1 MKNRGFGISNM
12 FFFMGIFIILLI
24 VVSLIVHNMHLD
36 DRDNPLLNPNDKT
49 EYKDNDRSNFDY
61 SSIEKNLKTAAALYQ
76 KEYYPDFND
85 KDPMYVTAKKLIALD
100 YLNVLTD
107 GQVSCDG
114 YAKITYDN
122 VVNVTPYIKCGNYY
136 ISEGYSSSLAE

>member
-49 EYKDNDRSNFDY
+49 EYKDNDRNNFDY

-122 VVNVTPYIKCGNYY
+122 VVTVTPYIKCGNYY